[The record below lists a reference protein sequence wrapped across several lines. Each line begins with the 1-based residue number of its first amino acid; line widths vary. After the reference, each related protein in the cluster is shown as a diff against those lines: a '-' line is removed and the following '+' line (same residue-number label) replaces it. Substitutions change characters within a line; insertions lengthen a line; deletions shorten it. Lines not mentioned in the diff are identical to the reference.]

1 MADKIDSPRPAISC
15 VQVSRF
21 SIVLEMYGRL
31 LIWTHCLENERQEKC
46 IAMEAEKRVDL
57 RQRMARPKKQVSQD
71 NLIR

>member
-1 MADKIDSPRPAISC
+1 
-15 VQVSRF
+15 
-21 SIVLEMYGRL
+21 MYGRL

-57 RQRMARPKKQVSQD
+57 RQRMARPKKQISQD